1 MATALSAVPFAVA
14 SLHYPAA
21 DSFESSRHLECQEM
35 TGFSGLSPLT
45 ASEMKPTF
53 GRHPLPFDLG
63 LGEPFF
69 LMALCI
75 NSALPGELHHDTV
88 PPFIPKSGYP
98 RIVAPQT
105 KPPLEP

>member
-1 MATALSAVPFAVA
+1 MKKLTCRLHDEIILSLKNVATALSAAPFSVVC
-14 SLHYPAA
+14 LHFPAA
-21 DSFESSRHLECQEM
+21 DSCESSRHLECQEM

-63 LGEPFF
+63 LGGYFF

-75 NSALPGELHHDTV
+75 TFGPAG
-88 PPFIPKSGYP
+88 
-98 RIVAPQT
+98 
-105 KPPLEP
+105 

>member
-1 MATALSAVPFAVA
+1 MPTL
-14 SLHYPAA
+14 PAA
-21 DSFESSRHLECQEM
+21 DSCESSRHIECQEM

-63 LGEPFF
+63 LGGTLFPSWPCAS
-69 LMALCI
+69 L
-75 NSALPGELHHDTV
+75 SALPGELHHDTV

-105 KPPLEP
+105 KPLVEP